1 MFFLLTIED
10 NFVITKYVTTFVVFK
25 KLPIAMTDKSTRR
38 KRFETVAARRT
49 QKILEFL
56 DSLSN
61 CSNRSNYEFNESDV
75 KKIFTAI
82 RDRVKQTETAFEKEL
97 GRSAKIEFKL

>member
-1 MFFLLTIED
+1 MNE
-10 NFVITKYVTTFVVFK
+10 
-25 KLPIAMTDKSTRR
+25 KSTRR

-61 CSNRSNYEFNESDV
+61 CSNRSNYEFNENDI

-82 RDRVKQTETAFEKEL
+82 KDRVKTTEAVFDKEL
-97 GRSAKIEFKL
+97 NRSAKIEFKL

>member
-1 MFFLLTIED
+1 MSTFLISIGM
-10 NFVITKYVTTFVVFK
+10 N
-25 KLPIAMTDKSTRR
+25 DKSTRR

-61 CSNRSNYEFNESDV
+61 CSNRSNYEFTEDDV
-75 KKIFTAI
+75 KKIFSAI
-82 RDRVKQTETAFEKEL
+82 KERVKTTEAAFDKEL
-97 GRSAKIEFKL
+97 NRSEKNKFKL

>member
-1 MFFLLTIED
+1 MNE
-10 NFVITKYVTTFVVFK
+10 
-25 KLPIAMTDKSTRR
+25 KSTRR

-61 CSNRSNYEFNESDV
+61 CSNRSNYEYTESDV
-75 KKIFTAI
+75 KKIFNAI
-82 RDRVKQTETAFEKEL
+82 KDRIKTTEAAFDKEL

>member
-1 MFFLLTIED
+1 M
-10 NFVITKYVTTFVVFK
+10 N
-25 KLPIAMTDKSTRR
+25 DKSTRR

-61 CSNRSNYEFNESDV
+61 CSNRSNYEFNGDDV
-75 KKIFTAI
+75 KKIFNAI
-82 RDRVKQTETAFEKEL
+82 RDRVKTTEAAFDKEL
-97 GRSAKIEFKL
+97 NRSAKNEFKL